1 MEYYIVNG
9 ELYSLDELEHHGIKG
24 MKWGVR
30 RTAAQ
35 LGHKIKAHKTKKE
48 AKKKAEEEEEAKK
61 KAAAEAARPKKASEM
76 SDAEL
81 RAAVERLDLEKR
93 YKDRM
98 AELHPQQV
106 SKGKQFV
113 DTMKKDVLLPA
124 AKEAGKNLSRD
135 VLNHLVGVAEKEM
148 GIKKPEGKTTSLAD
162 LGDLSKITDEALKN
176 ITTRI
181 DNENKVSSYVKGK
194 QPAKKTNTNLDEV
207 KISDLS
213 DEDLKALYNRLST
226 ETLVKSKLDE
236 LNKKK

>member
-9 ELYSLDELEHHGIKG
+9 ELYNLDELEHHGIKG

-30 RTAAQ
+30 RTAEQ
-35 LGHKIKAHKTKKE
+35 LGHKIKARKAKKE

-61 KAAAEAARPKKASEM
+61 KAAVEAARPKKASEM

-113 DTMKKDVLLPA
+113 ETMKKDVLIPA
-124 AKEAGKNLSRD
+124 AKDAGKNLSRD
-135 VLNHLVGVAEKEM
+135 VFNHLVGVAEKEM
-148 GIKKPEGKTTSLAD
+148 GIKKGEA
-162 LGDLSKITDEALKN
+162 SKIIDLDTIGNTDKMSVDVARELSN
-176 ITTRI
+176 HINNVRTI
-181 DNENKVSSYVKGK
+181 DSYV
-194 QPAKKTNTNLDEV
+194 ND
-207 KISDLS
+207 
-213 DEDLKALYNRLST
+213 R
-226 ETLVKSKLDE
+226 
-236 LNKKK
+236 KKKQK